1 MGKDPKPRT
10 IREMIE
16 AEENRLPR
24 GVLGR
29 KLSGGNPKRM
39 LQGEAELMVS
49 EICDSILHRLNQSE
63 QRTSSHGKF
72 KLESGRK

>member
-10 IREMIE
+10 IRQMIE
-16 AEENRLPR
+16 AEESRLPH

-29 KLSGGNPKRM
+29 KLSGDTHKRL

-63 QRTSSHGKF
+63 QRTQSHGRLKVD
-72 KLESGRK
+72 SNPQ